1 MKRSVAIPPRSRL
14 LAVVCLGLSVG
25 GLTAC
30 SVPPTSASG
39 ASDNGAPTESSTSL
53 TLPEHLQL
61 SVLQPFDAFS
71 ISSRQLATLSKALCY
86 ASSNQPSPASLGAVQ
101 KQWKVVALD
110 WATASVF
117 ATGPSQ
123 TDNRH
128 LRINAWPA
136 RPGLVEKQTRLL
148 IHAAASLDGAELGD
162 KVANGSAAIQGLPAA
177 EYLLFNVLPEQLTG
191 QEPGAGGGQI
201 VAAGQIAET
210 GQKTG
215 AGTSAASFTDSCLAL
230 SAITAYMAQ
239 TATTLQL
246 EWQQWPVLQ
255 SAMAA
260 LATATGIPDES
271 KPVPEAYRQLQD
283 KLLNGVLSHVRH
295 LTRYKVGS
303 LYEVSND
310 PDRLDG
316 LEYHYSRQSV
326 ASIKAGIAGI
336 SKALDADGGLLA
348 GLPATDPLLKTL
360 QTLLSV
366 LTDTAARLPDPIEG
380 SSFSAQQVAV
390 LQSLSLHLEALHT
403 LLETQLI
410 PALGL
415 TVDFNSE
422 DGD

>member
-1 MKRSVAIPPRSRL
+1 VLLLKAAPRLRCLNICNSVCCSHLTPSASVAGSWPP
-14 LAVVCLGLSVG
+14 C
-25 GLTAC
+25 
-30 SVPPTSASG
+30 P
-39 ASDNGAPTESSTSL
+39 
-53 TLPEHLQL
+53 
-61 SVLQPFDAFS
+61 
-71 ISSRQLATLSKALCY
+71 KALCY

-283 KLLNGVLSHVRH
+283 KLLNG
-295 LTRYKVGS
+295 GS
-303 LYEVSND
+303 QPRAP
-310 PDRLDG
+310 PDAIQSG
-316 LEYHYSRQSV
+316 QSV
-326 ASIKAGIAGI
+326 
-336 SKALDADGGLLA
+336 
-348 GLPATDPLLKTL
+348 
-360 QTLLSV
+360 
-366 LTDTAARLPDPIEG
+366 
-380 SSFSAQQVAV
+380 
-390 LQSLSLHLEALHT
+390 
-403 LLETQLI
+403 
-410 PALGL
+410 
-415 TVDFNSE
+415 
-422 DGD
+422 